1 MVHLYTPKTTVF
13 LGLLIHGSPGNDNT
27 AKPRKKSTGEN
38 RGEDFCKTMK
48 ETARSMYKRQIIYVT
63 IHIYNITVIYI
74 YNLCID
80 LSVMCIYTQICI
92 FEKNTY
98 YISLL
103 ATHFVL
109 HRCALEM
116 RAAYLLCVRRFNEA
130 GWSVCT
136 VQLGET
142 TSGWWLVPQP
152 IWNIC
157 EPSNWIMK
165 PQLGVNMKKTIW
177 KFHHQKQQASNRKGR
192 EDWQQIS
199 MTSCS
204 RQIFWRIATFIPGWW
219 LNQPIWKICSSKWVH
234 LPQVSGWK

>member
-1 MVHLYTPKTTVF
+1 
-13 LGLLIHGSPGNDNT
+13 
-27 AKPRKKSTGEN
+27 
-38 RGEDFCKTMK
+38 
-48 ETARSMYKRQIIYVT
+48 
-63 IHIYNITVIYI
+63 
-74 YNLCID
+74 
-80 LSVMCIYTQICI
+80 MCIYTQICI

-109 HRCALEM
+109 HRCALEWGLHIFY
-116 RAAYLLCVRRFNEA
+116 AFVVSTKQA
-130 GWSVCT
+130 GVFAPSSWVKQQ
-136 VQLGET
+136 VVG
-142 TSGWWLVPQP
+142 GWFPNP
-152 IWNIC
+152 FENIC